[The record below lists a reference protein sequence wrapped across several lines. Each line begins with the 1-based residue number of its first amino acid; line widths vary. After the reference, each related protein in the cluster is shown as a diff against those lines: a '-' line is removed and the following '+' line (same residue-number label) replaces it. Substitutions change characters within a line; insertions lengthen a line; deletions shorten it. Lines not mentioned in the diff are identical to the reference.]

1 MLGNSGG
8 GSSYA
13 QPWPESG
20 WGCSA
25 PGAVPGAMEQ
35 GIGSDGT
42 TASGVACT
50 AAAAAAGFS
59 CAGAVPVAP
68 LLLVTPAPN
77 RREQGENEQVCLH
90 QKYQKLARSR
100 TGCGTISGKGPLLPM
115 RGRKHFSQS
124 LCYQASLK
132 PQRANHTLY
141 AHAPASLPY
150 PKGITAHSRRG
161 STPGLA
167 VILVVLWG
175 QDGRA
180 KLLLKKPVQP
190 ELVEEICCTSSCTW
204 TDRPRDSSHIFW
216 DAQSSNLP
224 PGLGKQR
231 YNPCLG
237 KLLDC
242 ISTTHQKEKVRKRF
256 SPGLPFSV
264 HPED

>member
-115 RGRKHFSQS
+115 RGRKHYSQC

-132 PQRANHTLY
+132 PQRANHTLRTCPSQ
-141 AHAPASLPY
+141 PALPQGY
-150 PKGITAHSRRG
+150 HSPLTQGKHSWVCSNSGG
-161 STPGLA
+161 SMGPGWESKA
-167 VILVVLWG
+167 
-175 QDGRA
+175 A
-180 KLLLKKPVQP
+180 
-190 ELVEEICCTSSCTW
+190 VEE
-204 TDRPRDSSHIFW
+204 
-216 DAQSSNLP
+216 A
-224 PGLGKQR
+224 
-231 YNPCLG
+231 
-237 KLLDC
+237 
-242 ISTTHQKEKVRKRF
+242 
-256 SPGLPFSV
+256 SPA
-264 HPED
+264 